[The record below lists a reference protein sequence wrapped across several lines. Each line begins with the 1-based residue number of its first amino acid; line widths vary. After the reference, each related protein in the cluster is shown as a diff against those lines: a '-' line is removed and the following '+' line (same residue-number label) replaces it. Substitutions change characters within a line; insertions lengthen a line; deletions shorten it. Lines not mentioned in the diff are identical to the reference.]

1 MTDAASLFIEI
12 RPGMRKALANA
23 VEAFLNLLDQ
33 IDADADLEDA
43 DPPEDDAPCEDV
55 GDDEP
60 SLGSVG
66 SRDASL
72 PQYLWSQGADDDRE
86 DESELLEPGGDE
98 EPMLGATTAMN
109 QEDAWRCSAW
119 DSSDEA
125 EPSLGWTG
133 HGRGH
138 PEMAI
143 GSMMT
148 SGRKITTSS
157 WRKADD
163 RPEQRQGATSRIS
176 SLWSRRKKLRAF
188 PRNAGHTRKKLS
200 KGARG
205 RIGASSQLSC
215 RRFRGHR
222 VKLLP
227 PSFRT
232 QPG

>member
-1 MTDAASLFIEI
+1 MSTANDNADVTPLFIEI
-12 RPGMRKALANA
+12 RPGMRRALADA

-72 PQYLWSQGADDDRE
+72 PQYLRSQGADDDRE
-86 DESELLEPGGDE
+86 DESEMLEPGGDD
-98 EPMLGATTAMN
+98 EPALGATTAMN
-109 QEDAWRCSAW
+109 QEHAWRCSAW

-138 PEMAI
+138 PEMALR
-143 GSMMT
+143 GYD
-148 SGRKITTSS
+148 
-157 WRKADD
+157 DD
-163 RPEQRQGATSRIS
+163 RERTTGPRDEEGDDAVDGELDADCMDSWLNPPHLPGGNGAM
-176 SLWSRRKKLRAF
+176 RR
-188 PRNAGHTRKKLS
+188 T
-200 KGARG
+200 G
-205 RIGASSQLSC
+205 R
-215 RRFRGHR
+215 
-222 VKLLP
+222 
-227 PSFRT
+227 
-232 QPG
+232 